1 MKKPHLLLFRFS
13 ALGDVA
19 MTIPVI
25 RCLYKSHPDLKITL
39 VSRPYFE
46 PLFEEFCFA
55 LASFESSRHI
65 YRREHG
71 PGQVRRLFNT
81 KFTAFELRRYMM
93 NFYFSKG
100 SFTISE
106 LVEASDFSR
115 PTVNS
120 TVHDALKLGYLEE
133 LSGSKD
139 RRRHDYRPTKP
150 MLDAWRNYCN
160 ALLVNPKFSH
170 ALKLA
175 QTLISM
181 RDLEVQF
188 SKKNM

>member
-1 MKKPHLLLFRFS
+1 MFGS
-13 ALGDVA
+13 
-19 MTIPVI
+19 
-25 RCLYKSHPDLKITL
+25 
-39 VSRPYFE
+39 E
-46 PLFEEFCFA
+46 PLFEQFCFA

-120 TVHDALKLGYLEE
+120 TVHDALKLGYLEK
-133 LSGSKD
+133 LSGSND

-175 QTLISM
+175 QTVILTRES
-181 RDLEVQF
+181 ESQS
-188 SKKNM
+188 SK